1 MIDDS
6 GRDWH
11 LTSDWHL
18 RWVKTPTLF
27 SKTPPFFWGG
37 FQNKNHYPND
47 PIFFYIYSRR
57 QVFNFF
63 LYSNDDILDSN
74 TKLQAIPLE
83 KSGNFTQRVQNICSF
98 S

>member
-1 MIDDS
+1 M
-6 GRDWH
+6 
-11 LTSDWHL
+11 T
-18 RWVKTPTLF
+18 
-27 SKTPPFFWGG
+27 PFF
-37 FQNKNHYPND
+37 F
-47 PIFFYIYSRR
+47 IYTQGV